1 MSAQD
6 DKHEGALSGSWA
18 MDWAP
23 PPLSEIPPS
32 PGGIEKAIYRLEH
45 AMHWMWSHKQT
56 GTARA
61 DASAITDAREELA
74 TMRAAVERC
83 AELETALAK
92 VTAERDAARH
102 SAEVYRDAWA
112 EILDDDDPEDK
123 NHLSWERATPTEGD

>member
-1 MSAQD
+1 
-6 DKHEGALSGSWA
+6 

-32 PGGIEKAIYRLEH
+32 PAGIEKAIYRLEH

-74 TMRAAVERC
+74 TMRAAQEFTRVVC
-83 AELETALAK
+83 ELLGNEGSGMDVSTDVLQDMLTAAG
-92 VTAERDAARH
+92 VT
-102 SAEVYRDAWA
+102 
-112 EILDDDDPEDK
+112 P
-123 NHLSWERATPTEGD
+123 